1 MPRAAARDRPP
12 RRSSTRPSNKQQ
24 DLLAEFE
31 KIADELNRV
40 LANLEGSTLVK
51 RLKAASRLQYKI
63 GGRIGDQVGDTF
75 GMASVQLG
83 LDGRRRCSTS
93 WPSRRRRGATTSR

>member
-1 MPRAAARDRPP
+1 MDEAVA
-12 RRSSTRPSNKQQ
+12 KQQ

-51 RLKAASRLQYKI
+51 RLKAASRMQYSI
-63 GGRIGDQVGDTF
+63 AGRIGRPGRRRLRPVRAREPATR
-75 GMASVQLG
+75 
-83 LDGRRRCSTS
+83 RRRCSTS
-93 WPSRRRRGATTSR
+93 WPSRRRRGARTSR

>member
-1 MPRAAARDRPP
+1 MKSAASSPRARAAARRPAHIPGDHGGRQGRVRPNRRNRPP
-12 RRSSTRPSNKQQ
+12 RQKVDEAVKQQQ

-40 LANLEGSTLVK
+40 LASLEGSTLLK

-63 GGRIGDQVGDTF
+63 GGRLNEQVVG
-75 GMASVQLG
+75 G
-83 LDGRRRCSTS
+83 LRR
-93 WPSRRRRGATTSR
+93 